1 MINELCFIHF
11 IIYFL
16 IYLNV
21 HEMELMCKSTGMES
35 KELMWSRYWV
45 DCMSK
50 SSSKVKRD
58 YTLPTLLHRV
68 SRMGKNN
75 SKCWKTL
82 RRDCLVVSLSLRVSR
97 WHFNYS
103 KSLKAE
109 TRFTTSSTACSRF
122 KTTCEIMLSAWN
134 SETRL
139 PACHTATSRFR
150 FIINGFLASNFKW
163 LYQWFPCTFAPQH
176 FVIFDFIKSI
186 PNWFNIK
193 PTLRSKW
200 RRQSTYRYIYILR
213 EQPEKR
219 TNTEKFLALHWN
231 NLYVAN
237 LVIY

>member
-21 HEMELMCKSTGMES
+21 HEMELMWKSTGMES

-45 DCMSK
+45 DCMCK
-50 SSSKVKRD
+50 SSSKVKRDHTLAALLHRVSRGCKMNSKSLTPWGAIVLSSLSHRVSREVRIIISAWNTLRRD

-122 KTTCEIMLSAWN
+122 KTACEIMLSAWN

-150 FIINGFLASNFKW
+150 FILNGFLASNFKW

-176 FVIFDFIKSI
+176 LFYLI
-186 PNWFNIK
+186 
-193 PTLRSKW
+193 
-200 RRQSTYRYIYILR
+200 
-213 EQPEKR
+213 
-219 TNTEKFLALHWN
+219 
-231 NLYVAN
+231 
-237 LVIY
+237 